1 MFQVELGFI
10 QPKKLFRTVVFQYK
24 SEVRIKIR
32 AILVAEIDF

>member
-1 MFQVELGFI
+1 MFQIEMSCI
-10 QPKKLFRTVVFQYK
+10 HAINLFRTVVFQYK